1 MPKQITSA
9 ANTSGTTDHES
20 VWGDCVRR
28 LLDGDVPRHI
38 AEAVQRSLMP
48 WQLEESRIRRRDQA
62 RHLALAALAQAGDDM
77 ADLVRELA
85 KRLKE

>member
-1 MPKQITSA
+1 MPKQFTNA
-9 ANTSGTTDHES
+9 VNTSGTTDYES

-48 WQLEESRIRRRDQA
+48 WQLEESHIRRQDQA

-77 ADLVRELA
+77 ADLMKELA
-85 KRLKE
+85 NRLRE